1 MPRFISRTYYIEAV
15 QWNGVTS
22 SLPMSFAEAVIP
34 SRAGMA
40 CSVRCG
46 GGELRTCN
54 HGDWLLKG
62 MDGKIDVLSAGAFD
76 QRYEQLHIEP
86 VGADYRGVTATY
98 IGNPGADPDTEPPF
112 LDWFNMRFP
121 RGKAMPV
128 RLLNVSDIEKIRLN
142 SHFVVKGP
150 LDDDDLT
157 VEPAINV
164 NLVLA
169 VPEPEPAVA
178 SSQTGTL
185 TLNRKGR

>member
-1 MPRFISRTYYIEAV
+1 MPRFISRTYYVEAI
-15 QWNGVTS
+15 QWNGNTAS
-22 SLPMSFAEAVIP
+22 IPMSFAENIIAN
-34 SRAGMA
+34 RQGMA

-46 GGELRTCN
+46 GGEVRPCN
-54 HGDWLLKG
+54 LGDWLVRG
-62 MDGKIDVLSAGAFD
+62 MDGRIEVLPNGSFD
-76 QRYEQLHIEP
+76 QRYEQLHVEP
-86 VGADYRGVTATY
+86 VGPDYRGVTATY

-142 SHFVVKGP
+142 SHFVVKDP
-150 LDDDDLT
+150 PDDDEMAAEPV
-157 VEPAINV
+157 VEIVAV
-164 NLVLA
+164 VL
-169 VPEPEPAVA
+169 EPEPAVA